1 LKLVHELNVLIGAEY
16 GMAVDA
22 SAMTTALRANG
33 AEIDEAV
40 ALARKVEVPFGP
52 WQRIGEAG
60 IRYEVTKLIG

>member
-52 WQRIGEAG
+52 WHESAKLVF
-60 IRYEVTKLIG
+60 VTKSRS